1 MHILLVSLVVLFFS
15 QESVKGLKMAS
26 FNIQNFGV
34 KKTRNPEL
42 MAVLGKIIRR
52 YDAVFIHEIR
62 DKSQSAFQALLNAV
76 NGNERTWSNAPTGP
90 RGRFCGRKI
99 TRRYVGHVG
108 PRYGRTASKEQVGL
122 IYRPDKIELAG
133 NYTMNGLDKA
143 FERPPYCYLLS
154 AKKDG
159 FKFASLAVHID
170 PDVVFAEMETL
181 YKVAPKCVA
190 MAHTENL
197 IILGDMNAGCG
208 YLSNRKRELLSLRRD
223 TTYKWLIGDDVD
235 TTVAKSKCAYDRFI
249 CKGAEIIGRVSS
261 AGVFNFLLAYNFTV
275 EKAKTISDHF
285 PIELDIS

>member
-1 MHILLVSLVVLFFS
+1 MVQAKPFECRRPII

-90 RGRFCGRKI
+90 RGR
-99 TRRYVGHVG
+99 
-108 PRYGRTASKEQVGL
+108 
-122 IYRPDKIELAG
+122 PDKIELAG

-154 AKKDG
+154 AKKISCLCLLLTSLSVAFDG